1 MNGNQTEVDLVGDRG
16 PNYDTSE
23 CKANEKGKVVSA
35 NVMRFVR
42 TNEYFVFVVD
52 DDGVYLPS
60 TYINVIIW
68 FKEK

>member
-1 MNGNQTEVDLVGDRG
+1 METRQECGLVGDRG
-16 PNYDTSE
+16 PNDDTSE
-23 CKANEKGKVVSA
+23 CKANEKGKLFLPNGNEV
-35 NVMRFVR
+35 VR

-52 DDGVYLPS
+52 DDDVFAS